1 MASNNKYDRQIR
13 LWGANGQKIVSN
25 SSILVLGASPA
36 ASETLKNLILPGIK
50 HFTIVDEG
58 KVTERDLG

>member
-13 LWGANGQKIVSN
+13 LWGANGQKILSN
-25 SSILVLGASPA
+25 SSILVLGASSA